1 MALQNGANGGST
13 MKKIPDPNK
22 MKRIKGPHVSEH
34 DLENVK
40 IRITT
45 YLDKDLIEVLKKMA
59 QTHGG
64 KYQSLLNSVLRSALL
79 GEGAFEDL
87 ESRIERL
94 ENKVLKKK
102 TGT

>member
-1 MALQNGANGGST
+1 MLQNGANGGNT

-22 MKRIKGPHVSEH
+22 MKRISGPEVTES
-34 DLENVK
+34 DLERVK

-45 YLDKDLIEVLKKMA
+45 YLDKELIDVLRKIAKKR
-59 QTHGG
+59 GG
-64 KYQSLLNSVLRSALL
+64 KYQSLLNSILRTALL
-79 GEGAFEDL
+79 GETSFEDL

-94 ENKVLKKK
+94 ENEMLKKK

>member
-1 MALQNGANGGST
+1 

-22 MKRIKGPHVSEH
+22 MKRIQGPHVIES
-34 DLENVK
+34 DLAHVK

-45 YLDKDLIEVLKKMA
+45 YLDKELIDVLKKMA
-59 QTHGG
+59 KKHGG
-64 KYQSLLNSVLRSALL
+64 KYQSLLNTILRTALL
-79 GEGAFEDL
+79 GETSFEDL

-94 ENKVLKKK
+94 EDEVLKKK

>member
-1 MALQNGANGGST
+1 MALPNGENGGNI

-45 YLDKDLIEVLKKMA
+45 YLDKDLIEVLKKIA
-59 QTHGG
+59 KTHGG

-79 GEGAFEDL
+79 GEGSFEDL

-94 ENKVLKKK
+94 ENEVLKKK

>member
-1 MALQNGANGGST
+1 MALLNGVNGENI

-22 MKRIKGPHVSEH
+22 MKRIKGPHVGER
-34 DLENVK
+34 DIANVK

-45 YLDKDLIEVLKKMA
+45 YLDKDLIEVLRKMA
-59 QTHGG
+59 KARGG
-64 KYQSLLNSVLRSALL
+64 KYQSLLNSILRTTLL
-79 GEGAFEDL
+79 GETSFEDL

-94 ENKVLKKK
+94 EDEVLKKK

>member
-1 MALQNGANGGST
+1 MAPQNGVNGGNT

-22 MKRIKGPHVSEH
+22 MKRIKGPRVNES
-34 DLENVK
+34 DLGHVK

-45 YLDKDLIEVLKKMA
+45 YLDKELIDVLKKTA
-59 QTHGG
+59 KKHGG
-64 KYQSLLNSVLRSALL
+64 KYQSLLNTILRNALL
-79 GEGAFEDL
+79 GETSFEDL

-94 ENKVLKKK
+94 EEEILKKK